1 MLVATDVLRFTAWEA
16 SIRMFADRPVTGWG
30 FRSYR
35 VIGDRYGDVVL
46 NSPHNEWLRFF
57 AEQGIAGGLV
67 GLALVLTGLARL
79 ARVPGWLGAGVLSGF
94 LSYVIAASFNNPL
107 LFIQISI
114 VVFTIV
120 GTGWAW
126 GRRWPWPLR
135 EEVPAGGRQT
145 GDEPPLV
152 AVPPVEPGAEAPAG
166 A

>member
-1 MLVATDVLRFTAWEA
+1 MGCLDPDVRRPTGHGLGLSAATASSATGTATQ
-16 SIRMFADRPVTGWG
+16 S
-30 FRSYR
+30 
-35 VIGDRYGDVVL
+35 L

-79 ARVPGWLGAGVLSGF
+79 ARVPGWLGTGILAAF

-120 GTGWAW
+120 GTGWGW
-126 GRRWPWPLR
+126 GRQL
-135 EEVPAGGRQT
+135 A
-145 GDEPPLV
+145 V
-152 AVPPVEPGAEAPAG
+152 ATPG
-166 A
+166 